1 VKSTGSGS
9 VASFTFSRR
18 EVAEFAG
25 VSLQAVDKAIEQRV
39 VAKRRVHAETLI
51 SEDGL
56 AVMVMLGYAKLDL
69 PVKVKQ
75 LVRHW
80 ISKERPFAKEGEQVF
95 KVSEVIML
103 RVPEP
108 VREVVAHAEAYAADR
123 DRFIESDPHIF
134 GGQPVI
140 AGTRIPVHTVAQRLD
155 AGDTVDVLADD
166 YPHVEPRAFEVALR
180 YARTHPLRGRPAKP
194 WRDGETRR
202 TSRA

>member
-69 PVKVKQ
+69 P
-75 LVRHW
+75 
-80 ISKERPFAKEGEQVF
+80 
-95 KVSEVIML
+95 
-103 RVPEP
+103 
-108 VREVVAHAEAYAADR
+108 
-123 DRFIESDPHIF
+123 
-134 GGQPVI
+134 
-140 AGTRIPVHTVAQRLD
+140 
-155 AGDTVDVLADD
+155 
-166 YPHVEPRAFEVALR
+166 
-180 YARTHPLRGRPAKP
+180 
-194 WRDGETRR
+194 
-202 TSRA
+202 SR